1 MEKIHGVKNSALST
15 AVAVLIP
22 TLALAQENAAPAPV
36 PTESSLWWMWIA
48 LALLLVG
55 AMVALFV
62 TQEPRARAA
71 QRDRARR
78 IIHDQGPHTVER

>member
-1 MEKIHGVKNSALST
+1 VDKIHGVKRSAFST
-15 AVAVLIP
+15 ALAVLVP
-22 TLALAQENAAPAPV
+22 TVALAQENAAPAPV

-62 TQEPRARAA
+62 TQEPRSRAA

>member
-1 MEKIHGVKNSALST
+1 MEKICGVKTSVRST
-15 AVAVLIP
+15 ALAFLAP

-36 PTESSLWWMWIA
+36 PAESSLWWMWIA